1 MNKHAIHPGDPE
13 QMILQEEAVLYG
25 GLSLLYRFIA
35 ERCMRQ
41 TRYLI
46 SIELRGERAD
56 SYLGEDLL
64 RAWEV
69 YSKIVRGAVTPCSL
83 REVLE
88 DLKVV

>member
-1 MNKHAIHPGDPE
+1 MNKHPIPTEVPV
-13 QMILQEEAVLYG
+13 QMILEEEAVLFG
-25 GLSLLYRFIA
+25 GLSLLYQLLA

-41 TRYLI
+41 TRYLV
-46 SIELRGERAD
+46 SIELRGERAEAH
-56 SYLGEDLL
+56 LGEDLL
-64 RAWEV
+64 RAWET